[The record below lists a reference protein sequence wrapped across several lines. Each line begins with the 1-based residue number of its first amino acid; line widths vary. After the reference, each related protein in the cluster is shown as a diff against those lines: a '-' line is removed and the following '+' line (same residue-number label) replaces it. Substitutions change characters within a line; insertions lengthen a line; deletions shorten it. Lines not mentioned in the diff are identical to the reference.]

1 MIQVLF
7 TPGTK
12 IIAIDPDRVVFE
24 RQGRRMAL
32 RGTNDLA
39 SVFRTL
45 APGQADLRDIR
56 ASAGA
61 AEVTGAAG
69 AADATDQVSRALNM
83 LAARQLVRFRCFAE
97 GRELLGAEALGP
109 LGTFDLTHT
118 TNDDTGQRPLQLSR
132 FAYAHRDEQGL
143 VIDCP
148 HRSTRLTAGEAG
160 IGGYLVTL
168 AAPITRAEL
177 VRHLPALPPE
187 LAGECIALLLA
198 AGAAAEA
205 DDDGLLPEDRHP
217 ALAQREF
224 HDVLMHSRSRYGM
237 GGGPTGATFSFAGI
251 IPPLPALKP
260 PSLKPTADDHLLPL
274 PRPDLTRLASCDPP
288 LVTTMETRQS
298 RRRHGDRPLSLDELG
313 EFLYRVGRVRD
324 IKPANPADPH
334 SYETTRRTYP
344 SGGAVYDLEIYLVA
358 HQCAGVAPGM
368 YHYEPADHA
377 LSLIQQDERILQG
390 LLRYARMSSGFAGVP
405 QALFVISS
413 RFTRLSWKYHGIA
426 YATTLRN
433 VGVLYEAM
441 YLAATA
447 MGLAPC
453 ALGGGNSQLFAEA
466 TALDPLTESSVGEFM
481 LGTVAG

>member
-1 MIQVLF
+1 MIQVSF

-12 IIAIDPDRVVFE
+12 IITIDPDRVVFE

-45 APGQADLRDIR
+45 ADGQADLRDIR
-56 ASAGA
+56 TS
-61 AEVTGAAG
+61 AG
-69 AADATDQVSRALNM
+69 AADATDHVSRALNM

-109 LGTFDLTHT
+109 LCAFDLTHT
-118 TNDDTGQRPLQLSR
+118 AKDDIGQRTLQLSR
-132 FAYAHRDEQGL
+132 FAYARRDEQAL

-148 HRSTRLTAGEAG
+148 HRSTRLTAGAAG
-160 IGGYLVTL
+160 IGGYLVAL
-168 AAPITRAEL
+168 AAPVTPAEL
-177 VRHLPALPPE
+177 VRHLPAIPPE

-198 AGAAAEA
+198 AGAVAEA

-237 GGGPTGATFSFAGI
+237 GGGPTGATFSFAGT

-260 PSLKPTADDHLLPL
+260 AADDHLLPL
-274 PRPDLTRLASCDPP
+274 PRPDLARLASCDPP
-288 LVTTMETRQS
+288 LVTAMETRQS
-298 RRRHGDRPLSLDELG
+298 RRRHGSRPLSFDELG

-324 IKPANPADPH
+324 IKPATSADPH

>member
-1 MIQVLF
+1 
-7 TPGTK
+7 
-12 IIAIDPDRVVFE
+12 
-24 RQGRRMAL
+24 
-32 RGTNDLA
+32 
-39 SVFRTL
+39 
-45 APGQADLRDIR
+45 
-56 ASAGA
+56 
-61 AEVTGAAG
+61 
-69 AADATDQVSRALNM
+69 
-83 LAARQLVRFRCFAE
+83 
-97 GRELLGAEALGP
+97 
-109 LGTFDLTHT
+109 
-118 TNDDTGQRPLQLSR
+118 
-132 FAYAHRDEQGL
+132 
-143 VIDCP
+143 
-148 HRSTRLTAGEAG
+148 
-160 IGGYLVTL
+160 
-168 AAPITRAEL
+168 ITRAEL
-177 VRHLPALPPE
+177 VRRLPAIAPE

-198 AGAAAEA
+198 AGAVAEA

-251 IPPLPALKP
+251 VPPQPALKP
-260 PSLKPTADDHLLPL
+260 APHDRLLPL
-274 PRPDLTRLASCDPP
+274 PRPDLVRLASCDPP

-298 RRRHGDRPLSLDELG
+298 LRRHGSRPLSFGELG

-324 IKPANPADPH
+324 IKPATSADPH
-334 SYETTRRTYP
+334 SYETTHRTYP

-358 HQCAGVAPGM
+358 RQCAGVTPGM
-368 YHYEPADHA
+368 YHYEPSDHA
-377 LSLIQQDERILQG
+377 LSLIQQDERILKG
-390 LLRYARMSSGFAGVP
+390 LLRYAYMSSGFAGVP

-413 RFTRLSWKYHGIA
+413 RFTRLSWKYRGIA